1 VLSLLGGISLL
12 LELWLVRCGALLLL
26 CTVLMKFN
34 VSCNSYVPSL
44 SIISKVVVF
53 MNEME
58 RFFVASAV
66 SISATSIDRYLFV
79 YTQPKILKQKYI
91 NAMVL
96 LIYIVC
102 RARYRFGSG
111 EKKELAN
118 SSTRH
123 KRIIYTT
130 EKTETG
136 FRSHPPYSAKLR
148 KRQT

>member
-12 LELWLVRCGALLLL
+12 LELWLVRCGALLSL

-79 YTQPKILKQKYI
+79 YTQAKILKQKYI

-96 LIYIVC
+96 LIYIV
-102 RARYRFGSG
+102 
-111 EKKELAN
+111 
-118 SSTRH
+118 
-123 KRIIYTT
+123 
-130 EKTETG
+130 
-136 FRSHPPYSAKLR
+136 
-148 KRQT
+148 